1 MKNLALILALICLPP
16 LGCRWQTARPH
27 VVTSQVGADAAYR
40 TLLDVLAED
49 KYQVLQ
55 QSGPERSVR
64 VRAHV
69 DEDEPSQPSFITAA
83 VDPAGTIQLT
93 LTGYLVKADGKVHAR
108 LTDEAEDLQE
118 ALERRFAKG
127 QVTTTA
133 AQSGPSPG
141 APPGPPA
148 QPTATLAFASSSLPR
163 GFYQAAPPGQGEG
176 ELTCLPV
183 HVAENTELT
192 LRLSNG
198 EISDVMVALN
208 NAVGI
213 CTNECRAPNG
223 CPALGVGDRAKVE
236 RLAERMASGQVS
248 TQVQILAKG
257 SAIAEIDL
265 GRHRFIKQQ
274 LSRAGAAPAGK

>member
-1 MKNLALILALICLPP
+1 
-16 LGCRWQTARPH
+16 

-40 TLLDVLAED
+40 TLLDVLTED
-49 KYQVLQ
+49 KYQFLQ
-55 QSGPERSVR
+55 QSGPERTVR

-69 DEDEPSQPSFITAA
+69 DEDEPSQPSFITAV

-93 LTGYLVKADGKVHAR
+93 LTGYLVKRDGKVHAR
-108 LTDEAEDLQE
+108 LEDEAEELQE

-127 QVTTTA
+127 QVAATT
-133 AQSGPSPG
+133 AQSGP
-141 APPGPPA
+141 PP
-148 QPTATLAFASSSLPR
+148 QPTATLAFAGSSLPR

-183 HVAENTELT
+183 HVAENAELT

-198 EISDVMVALN
+198 EISEVLVALN

-223 CPALGVGDRAKVE
+223 CPALGVGDRARVE

-265 GRHRFIKQQ
+265 ARHRFIKQQ
-274 LSRAGAAPAGK
+274 ISRARAAPAAK

>member
-1 MKNLALILALICLPP
+1 VKNLALIFALICLPP
-16 LGCRWQTARPH
+16 LGCRWQSARPH
-27 VVTSQVGADAAYR
+27 VVTSQAGADAAYR
-40 TLLDVLAED
+40 TLLDVLAEH

-55 QSGPERSVR
+55 QSGAERSVR

-69 DEDEPSQPSFITAA
+69 DEDEPSQPSFIAAA

-93 LTGYLVKADGKVHAR
+93 LTGYLVKPDGKVHAR

-118 ALERRFAKG
+118 ALERRFARG
-127 QVTTTA
+127 QVTTA
-133 AQSGPSPG
+133 AQASP
-141 APPGPPA
+141 PPGPPA

-198 EISDVMVALN
+198 EISDVLLALD

-213 CTNECRAPNG
+213 CTSECRAPNG

-274 LSRAGAAPAGK
+274 LSRPGAAPAAK